1 MTEASQ
7 FIIDNFLDK
16 MTKRKED
23 KIYTHLTT
31 ATDTNNVKFIFAS
44 VGDMILKEVLK
55 HAGLA

>member
-1 MTEASQ
+1 MTESSQ
-7 FIIDNFLDK
+7 FIIDNFLDQ
-16 MTKRKED
+16 MQRKQD